1 METNKLAIFQERE
14 IRKTIFND
22 EWWFSLEDIVFVL
35 TDSKN
40 PKDYISK
47 MKRRDDELKKGWGQI
62 VRIL

>member
-1 METNKLAIFQERE
+1 MVIFQERE

-47 MKRRDDELKKGWGQI
+47 MKRRDDGLKKGWGQI
-62 VRIL
+62 VRILI

>member
-1 METNKLAIFQERE
+1 LVIFQERE

-47 MKRRDDELKKGWGQI
+47 MKRRDDGLKKGWGQI
-62 VRIL
+62 VRILI